1 MADLAVLGCEIKITS
16 GQSSELIVV
25 TTPPSTDNL
34 VGVKGIYFGDIDVS
48 LSAITQ
54 GNLTCASGKITISG
68 TADNILNADGDKAV
82 QEGDSG
88 TATLTFTDSS
98 SGATSPIPVTIEVKK
113 AGQTDVTAT

>member
-1 MADLAVLGCEIKITS
+1 MVELEPYTSFEIEHFKITPVS
-16 GQSSELIVV
+16 TSHDVRNPLGFIIENSEEKLVYL
-25 TTPPSTDNL
+25 TD
-34 VGVKGIYFGDIDVS
+34 
-48 LSAITQ
+48 
-54 GNLTCASGKITISG
+54 SGKITISG

-88 TATLTFTDSS
+88 TETLTFTDPS